1 MLDRMRLYIEQQEQ
15 FVEDVSHELR
25 TPVAIIEGH
34 LSLLNR
40 WGKDDPE
47 ILEESLAASM
57 QEISRMKS
65 LVQEMLDLS
74 REQNKWTSTMQTR
87 DDLSERSNI
96 PSVITS
102 RYFIR
107 TTLLH

>member
-1 MLDRMRLYIEQQEQ
+1 MRLISCMLALN
-15 FVEDVSHELR
+15 DSS
-25 TPVAIIEGH
+25 H

-47 ILEESLAASM
+47 ILEESLSASM

-74 REQNKWTSTMQTR
+74 RAEQVDVHYANETK
-87 DDLSERSNI
+87 
-96 PSVITS
+96 VIT
-102 RYFIR
+102 
-107 TTLLH
+107 